1 MAFFYSVF
9 SCVHPATH
17 SLFLPKKKR
26 KKISIVIIFIKY
38 SNPGPIVAN
47 QIEKFFYQKKK
58 YLKMFQ
64 SLAI

>member
-17 SLFLPKKKR
+17 SPFLPKKKR

-47 QIEKFFYQKKK
+47 QIEIFLSKEDF
-58 YLKMFQ
+58 KMFQ
-64 SLAI
+64 NLAI

>member
-1 MAFFYSVF
+1 
-9 SCVHPATH
+9 VHPATH
-17 SLFLPKKKR
+17 SPFLPKKKR

-58 YLKMFQ
+58 KIFKNV
-64 SLAI
+64 SKFSNIII

>member
-1 MAFFYSVF
+1 MAFFTVF
-9 SCVHPATH
+9 LAVCILPHIP
-17 SLFLPKKKR
+17 LFYQKKR
-26 KKISIVIIFIKY
+26 EKKISIVIIFIKY

-47 QIEKFFYQKKK
+47 QIEIFYKKKK